1 MPGKVH
7 YETAERIATITLD
20 NPAALNAFDHE
31 MCLELKRIWADVEAN
46 PDVACAILTGAG
58 EKAFCT
64 GWDVTSLA
72 TGESAKLVPGDRWS
86 APYGH
91 ITALQN
97 RCWKPVITAVNGVC
111 NAGGLHFIADSELVI
126 ASENATFLDT
136 HVAVGLPSAL
146 EPAGLARRIPLERVF
161 RLALLGKHGR
171 ITAREAL
178 EIGLVGEV
186 VPAPQ
191 LMPRAR
197 ETAAVIAQYSPTA
210 LARSKRA
217 IWESLDRGLNDGL
230 DAAHVQIERHLGH
243 PDPVEGSKAFLEK
256 RPPKW
261 APVPRNR
268 LRLFRSSSSGAPARS
283 ATWLRGQPAP
293 RSRARNPGSD

>member
-7 YETAERIATITLD
+7 YELTDRIATITLD
-20 NPAALNAFDHE
+20 NPTALNAFDHE
-31 MCLELKRIWADVEAN
+31 MCIELKRIWADVEAN
-46 PDVACAILTGAG
+46 RDIACAILTGAG

-72 TGESAKLVPGDRWS
+72 TGESPKLVSGDRWS

-126 ASENATFLDT
+126 AAENATFLDT
-136 HVAVGLPSAL
+136 HVAVGLVSAL

-161 RLALLGKHGR
+161 RLALLGKH
-171 ITAREAL
+171 ARMNANEAL
-178 EIGLVGEV
+178 QLGLVGEV
-186 VPAPQ
+186 LPAPQ

-197 ETAAVIAQYSPTA
+197 EIASQMAQFSPTA
-210 LARSKRA
+210 LARTKRA

-230 DAAHVQIERHLGH
+230 DAAHAQVERHLPH

-256 RPPKW
+256 RAPKW
-261 APVPRNR
+261 EPY
-268 LRLFRSSSSGAPARS
+268 
-283 ATWLRGQPAP
+283 RGT
-293 RSRARNPGSD
+293 D

>member
-1 MPGKVH
+1 MPGSVH

-20 NPAALNAFDHE
+20 NPAALNAFDFA
-31 MCLELKRIWADVEAN
+31 MCSELKRIWADVEAN
-46 PDVACAILTGAG
+46 PEVACAIVTGAG

-72 TGESAKLVPGDRWS
+72 TGESQGFVSGDRWS

-111 NAGGLHFIADSELVI
+111 NAGGLHFIADAELVI
-126 ASENATFLDT
+126 AAETASFLDT

-171 ITAREAL
+171 MSADEAFRL
-178 EIGLVGEV
+178 GLVGEV
-186 VPAPQ
+186 VPAAE
-191 LMPRAR
+191 LMTRAR
-197 ETAAVIAQYSPTA
+197 ETAAIIAQYSPTA

-217 IWESLDRGLNDGL
+217 IWESLDHGLNEGL
-230 DAAHVQIERHLGH
+230 DAAHDQIERHLEH
-243 PDPVEGSKAFLEK
+243 PDPSEGATAFLEK
-256 RPPKW
+256 RTPNW
-261 APVPRNR
+261 APY
-268 LRLFRSSSSGAPARS
+268 
-283 ATWLRGQPAP
+283 RGT
-293 RSRARNPGSD
+293 D

>member
-1 MPGKVH
+1 MPGQVH

-20 NPAALNAFDHE
+20 NPAALNAFDHG
-31 MCLELKRIWADVEAN
+31 MCRELQRIWADVEAN
-46 PDVACAILTGAG
+46 PEIACAIFTGAG
-58 EKAFCT
+58 ERAFCT

-72 TGESAKLVPGDRWS
+72 TGESPKLVTGDRWS

-111 NAGGLHFIADSELVI
+111 NGGGLHFVADTELVI
-126 ASENATFLDT
+126 AAETATFLDT
-136 HVAVGLPSAL
+136 HVQVGLPSAL

-171 ITAREAL
+171 ITASQAL

-186 VPAPQ
+186 VPPAD
-191 LMPRAR
+191 LLRRAR
-197 ETAAVIAQYSPTA
+197 ELAGILAQFSPTA
-210 LARSKRA
+210 LARTKRA
-217 IWESLDRGLNDGL
+217 IWSSLDHGLDAGL
-230 DAAHVQIERHLGH
+230 DAAHREVEKHLEH

-261 APVPRNR
+261 APY
-268 LRLFRSSSSGAPARS
+268 
-283 ATWLRGQPAP
+283 RGT
-293 RSRARNPGSD
+293 D